1 MSQKQPVQPR
11 TYRKAA
17 QAPAK
22 PSAPSR
28 SAAPRAARGAVPASP
43 KPPRAERS
51 NVTNLADRR
60 ASAKSTESGKRFGGT
75 RGVATGIAAVTQRTF
90 AGQSML
96 FTMTA
101 GVTAALVIFGLIM
114 VLSASSIESI
124 KQFGNPFG
132 FEWKQVLFAA
142 LGGIALMTTSLLP
155 VDWYHRNSTKLF
167 YAGIALQALVF
178 LPGIG
183 ISVNGNR
190 EWINL
195 GPFTL
200 QPGEFLKIFMI
211 LAMADYMSR
220 REGWQGLPQYGIGA
234 LRFLIFAGA
243 AIIFGKD
250 MGTVMVLG
258 IIALIMI
265 WLGETYSR
273 LMRGPLIL
281 AGVAT
286 FAGLFIGST
295 SRVARIGAWLN
306 PGTDDQSNPYV
317 WQSQHGFWALAN
329 SHIWGQGLGMSSL
342 KWSWIPEVQNDYIFA
357 IIGEEL
363 GILGALVT
371 ILLFIALGWLILQIA
386 ARAADRYSRLLCY
399 GVASWIVLQA
409 CINIGVVLGL
419 LPVLGVPLPLIS
431 YGGSSLIAAMG
442 AIGVVL
448 GVERQNHLDLDG
460 GHRSGPRSRR

>member
-1 MSQKQPVQPR
+1 MSQKPPVQPR
-11 TYRKAA
+11 TYRKSAPAA
-17 QAPAK
+17 APAK
-22 PSAPSR
+22 TVR
-28 SAAPRAARGAVPASP
+28 APRASAPKAAPTARS
-43 KPPRAERS
+43 K
-51 NVTNLADRR
+51 VTNLADRR
-60 ASAKSTESGKRFGGT
+60 AKRSPRISST
-75 RGVATGIAAVTQRTF
+75 RGVTAGLVSVTQRTF

-96 FTMTA
+96 FIMTA
-101 GVTAALVIFGLIM
+101 GVTAALVVFGLIM

-155 VDWYHRNSTKLF
+155 VDWYHKHSTKLF
-167 YAGIALQALVF
+167 YAGIGLQALVY

-183 ISVNGNR
+183 LSVNGNR

-220 REGWQGLPQYGIGA
+220 REGWQDHWQYGLGS
-234 LRFLIFAGA
+234 LRFLAFAGF
-243 AIIFGKD
+243 AIIIGKD

-258 IIALIMI
+258 IIALVMI
-265 WLGETYSR
+265 WLGETYSK
-273 LMRGPLIL
+273 LMRGPLIGAL
-281 AGVAT
+281 LLT
-286 FAGLFIGST
+286 IFGLFVGSS
-295 SRVARIGAWLN
+295 SRVARIAAWLN

-363 GILGALVT
+363 GILGALLT

-399 GVASWIVLQA
+399 GVAAWIVLQA
-409 CINIGVVLGL
+409 SINIAVVLGL

-442 AIGVVL
+442 GIGVVL
-448 GVERQNHLDLDG
+448 GVERKNHLELDG
-460 GHRSGPRSRR
+460 GYRTGPRVRR

>member
-1 MSQKQPVQPR
+1 MSQKPKVEPR
-11 TYRKAA
+11 TYRKTTA
-17 QAPAK
+17 APA
-22 PSAPSR
+22 AP
-28 SAAPRAARGAVPASP
+28 ARTARPASP
-43 KPPRAERS
+43 AAAAPKSGAKPPRAARS
-51 NVTNLADRR
+51 NVTNIADRR
-60 ASAKSTESGKRFGGT
+60 AERAQTGKGRPGT
-75 RGVATGIAAVTQRTF
+75 RAIGAGIASVTQRTF

-96 FTMTA
+96 FIMTA
-101 GVTAALVIFGLIM
+101 GVTAAIVIFGLIM

-155 VDWYHRNSTKLF
+155 VAWYHRNSIKLF
-167 YAGIALQALVF
+167 YIGIGLQILVF
-178 LPGIG
+178 IPHVG

-220 REGWQGLPQYGIGA
+220 REGWQEHWLYGIGS
-234 LRFLIFAGA
+234 LRFLVIAGGF
-243 AIIFGKD
+243 IIIGSD
-250 MGTVMVLG
+250 MGTVMVMG
-258 IIALIMI
+258 IISLVMI
-265 WLGETYSR
+265 WLGETDKK
-273 LMRGPLIL
+273 LMRGPLIV
-281 AGVAT
+281 AGLAT
-286 FAGLFIGST
+286 FVGLFVGSS
-295 SRVARIGAWLN
+295 SRVARIAAWIN
-306 PGTDDQSNPYV
+306 PGATDQSNPYS
-317 WQSQHGFWALAN
+317 WQSLHGFWALAN

-363 GILGALVT
+363 GILGALLT

-386 ARAADRYSRLLCY
+386 ARAADRYARLLCY
-399 GVASWIVLQA
+399 GVAAWIVLQA
-409 CINIGVVLGL
+409 SINIGVVLGL

-448 GVERQNHLDLDG
+448 GVERQNHIDLDG
-460 GHRSGPRSRR
+460 GVRRGPRVRR